1 MMEALADA
9 LSRERHHSDHH
20 QADRD
25 SALVAAIFHIGKIM
39 SAIDDS
45 IKSLTDA
52 VAAQTTVDASA
63 VTALSGI
70 AQMLKDALAAAAAAG
85 ATPVQLQA
93 LTDLSASI
101 SANNAGLATAVA
113 ANTPPAPAPAPGSAP
128 APSPIP
134 SPSPSPAPTP
144 AVPGAMTQAGI
155 GGVATKF

>member
-85 ATPVQLQA
+85 ATAVQLQA

-101 SANNAGLATAVA
+101 SANNAGLANAVA
-113 ANTPPAPAPAPGSAP
+113 ANTPPAPAPAPTPTPTPAP
-128 APSPIP
+128 APAPIP
-134 SPSPSPAPTP
+134 GTMRQ
-144 AVPGAMTQAGI
+144 PGI
-155 GGVATKF
+155 

>member
-85 ATPVQLQA
+85 ATAVQLQA

-113 ANTPPAPAPAPGSAP
+113 ANTPPAPAPAPAPTPTPAP
-128 APSPIP
+128 APAPIP
-134 SPSPSPAPTP
+134 GTMRQ
-144 AVPGAMTQAGI
+144 PGI
-155 GGVATKF
+155 

>member
-25 SALVAAIFHIGKIM
+25 SALVAALHHIGNIM

-45 IKSLTDA
+45 IKTLTDT

-63 VTALSGI
+63 VAALSGI

-85 ATPVQLQA
+85 ATAVQLQA

-113 ANTPPAPAPAPGSAP
+113 ANTPPAPAPAPTPAP
-128 APSPIP
+128 APAPIP
-134 SPSPSPAPTP
+134 GTMRQ
-144 AVPGAMTQAGI
+144 PGI
-155 GGVATKF
+155 